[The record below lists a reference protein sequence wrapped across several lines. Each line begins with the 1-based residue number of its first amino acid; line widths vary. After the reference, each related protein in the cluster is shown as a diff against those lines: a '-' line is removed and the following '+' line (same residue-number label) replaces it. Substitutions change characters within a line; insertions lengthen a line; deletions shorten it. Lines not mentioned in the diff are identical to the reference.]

1 MSLDVIVPIT
11 LLVIAVLAN
20 WWCVSVGVASIILK
34 HRTHEAFLKRDNQI
48 EIALLTHASSI
59 NFWVKVVLWIE
70 LFITIIIG
78 HYVSISQTS

>member
-34 HRTHEAFLKRDNQI
+34 HRTHEAFLKTDNQI

-59 NFWVKVVLWIE
+59 NFWVKVILWIE

-78 HYVSISQTS
+78 HYVSISQTT